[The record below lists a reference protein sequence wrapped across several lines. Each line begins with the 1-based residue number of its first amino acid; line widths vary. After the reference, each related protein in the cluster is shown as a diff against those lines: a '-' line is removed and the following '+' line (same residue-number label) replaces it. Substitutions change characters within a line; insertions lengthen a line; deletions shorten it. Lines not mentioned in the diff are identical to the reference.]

1 MRRTSLVLLLVGSI
15 GLAGGCRASNAR
27 GGGGHAAET
36 EPWVRTELY
45 FGLGKPGGGTVSD
58 EEWADFL
65 NRSVT
70 PRFPDGLTVV
80 QGQGRYRSQDQ
91 QLHEE
96 PTRLLIILHP
106 RASFGESDG
115 KIRQLCW
122 DYIRRFEQES
132 VLRSDST
139 SQTSFI
145 TAGQQGA
152 VQEPAGDA
160 STRTLSK

>member
-1 MRRTSLVLLLVGSI
+1 MCSRVGAIPAHSSRMRTRSFRMHRTTTRCSGE
-15 GLAGGCRASNAR
+15 LA
-27 GGGGHAAET
+27 
-36 EPWVRTELY
+36 W
-45 FGLGKPGGGTVSD
+45 
-58 EEWADFL
+58 W
-65 NRSVT
+65 SVT

-80 QGQGRYRSQDQ
+80 QGQGRYPSQDQ

-106 RASFGESDG
+106 RASLGESDG

-122 DYIRRFEQES
+122 EYIRRFEQES

-145 TAGQQGA
+145 SAGQSGV
-152 VQEPAGDA
+152 VQEPAGDTA
-160 STRTLSK
+160 TRTLSK